1 MSKPKVFMTGMVPGN
16 AIERLHRETDLEVWQ
31 ENQVVP
37 RNRLLEKITGVEG
50 LYCLLTDKI
59 DAEVLKAAPRL
70 RVIST
75 MAVGYDHIDIHEC
88 TKRKIPVG
96 YTPGVLTE
104 ATADLA
110 FALLMGAARRI
121 VEGVDYVRS
130 GQWSGWSPT
139 LLMGQDVYGATL
151 GIIGFGRIG
160 EAVFRRA
167 KGFGMRVLVAESLKK
182 DLEQKPN
189 LKEVPR
195 VALDTLL
202 RESDFVSLH
211 LPLTKE
217 TNRLIGKR
225 ELGLM
230 KKTAVLVNTAR
241 GSIVDSQALCEA
253 LKAGDIACAAL
264 DVTDPEPISPDDP
277 LCSLPNC
284 LVVPHIGSASVYTRS
299 KMASMAA
306 ENLLAGLKGN
316 NPLYCVN
323 PEVASLPQK

>member
-1 MSKPKVFMTGMVPGN
+1 MPKPKVFMTGMVPGG
-16 AIERLHRETDLEVWQ
+16 AIEMLQKETELEIWQ

-37 RNRLLEKITGVEG
+37 RNRLMEKIAGVDG
-50 LYCLLTDKI
+50 LYCLLTDTV
-59 DAEVLKAAPRL
+59 DADVLKTAPRL
-70 RVIST
+70 KVIST
-75 MAVGYDHIDIHEC
+75 MAVGYNHIDIHEC

-104 ATADLA
+104 TTADLA
-110 FALLMGAARRI
+110 FALMMGAARRI
-121 VEGVDYVRS
+121 GEAREYVRS
-130 GQWSGWSPT
+130 GRWSGWSPT

-160 EAVFRRA
+160 EAVSRRA
-167 KGFGMRVLVAESLKK
+167 KGFGMRVLVAESFKK
-182 DLEQKPN
+182 DSEHKSK
-189 LKEVPR
+189 LKDVNR

-217 TNRLIGKR
+217 THRLIGKQ

-241 GSIVDSQALCEA
+241 GSIVDPQALGEA
-253 LKAGDIACAAL
+253 LKRGDIAGAAL

-277 LCSLPNC
+277 LCSLSNC
-284 LVVPHIGSASVYTRS
+284 LIVPHIGSASVSTRS
-299 KMASMAA
+299 KMAIMAA
-306 ENLLAGLKGN
+306 ENILAGLKGKI
-316 NPLYCVN
+316 PPYCVN
-323 PEVASLPQK
+323 PEVVPLPQK